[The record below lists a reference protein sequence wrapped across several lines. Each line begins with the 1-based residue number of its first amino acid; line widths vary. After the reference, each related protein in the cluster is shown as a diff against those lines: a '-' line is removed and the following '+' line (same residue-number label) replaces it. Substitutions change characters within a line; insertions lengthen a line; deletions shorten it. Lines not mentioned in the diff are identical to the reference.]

1 MGAPAVPNKK
11 RLLWTLVAI
20 AVVFVILLGRIFYIQ
35 MIWSD
40 ELQEMALSQWT
51 RDTALSAKRGT
62 IVDTDGVV
70 LAQSGTAY
78 KVLVWPQQVT
88 PDNRE
93 RVARELSNLL
103 NLDYETVL
111 AKVSDQTKMEI
122 VLKRAV
128 ERDVVDQLLSL
139 KLGAGVGTA
148 VDTKRYYPLSSL
160 FSQLIGFTT
169 VDGAGQAGL
178 EQKYDKYLSGEDGRM
193 ITETDRK
200 GNALAY
206 GLEEIIEPLDGC
218 SLVLTTNSAIES
230 IIEKQLRLALDVN
243 SAKNAQCILIN
254 CKTGELIGLAS
265 SPNFDLNNPPRNDL
279 ATLQELMRNRI
290 VTDAYE
296 PGSTFKIVTLSAAL
310 DSGTV
315 STASEY
321 YCPGYKIVNG
331 ERVRCWRSAGHGS
344 QNLTKAV
351 QNSCNVAFMSMAL
364 AMGRETFYDYI
375 YKFGFGSVTG
385 SGIQGEAGGIVTQ
398 EKYIT
403 ENTLARIGFGQ
414 SIAVTPIQLAAAVS
428 AAVNGG
434 NLMQPYVV
442 KQIVSATGEVLLES
456 KPTVVRRAISEE
468 TSATVRAI
476 LESVVVEGSGRN
488 AGIPGY
494 RVGGKTGTA
503 QKYEN
508 GQIADGK
515 LIASF
520 VGFAPA
526 DDPEFVC
533 LLLVD
538 EPQVG
543 VIFGSTVA
551 APFVKTVLE
560 ETLRHYGY
568 LPEGSTE
575 SVTVPDVTGLSVAEA
590 KEKLEEVGLSAVYQQ
605 TDSVSAQV
613 PAAGEIVN
621 KGSEVLLYTG
631 ETGVETSAGA
641 QKATVRV
648 PDLSG
653 KTRLEAH
660 DALAEL
666 GLLISIDP
674 PDQSG
679 KAIRQNPVAGT
690 EVAVGTEVFVEF
702 SATQI
707 GGG

>member
-1 MGAPAVPNKK
+1 MGAPAVSNKK
-11 RLLWTLVAI
+11 RLLATLVVM

-35 MIWSD
+35 VIWSE
-40 ELQEMALSQWT
+40 ELQKKALSQWT
-51 RDTALSAKRGT
+51 RDTSLTAERGVILDANGT
-62 IVDTDGVV
+62 V

-78 KVLVWPQQVT
+78 KVLVWPKQVK
-88 PDNRE
+88 DGEKE
-93 RVARELSNLL
+93 RVARELATLL
-103 NLDYETVL
+103 ELDYASVL
-111 AKVSDQTKMEI
+111 AKVSDETKMEI
-122 VLKRAV
+122 VLKRAI
-128 ERDVVDQLLSL
+128 ERNTVDAITAL
-139 KLGAGVGTA
+139 KLGSGVGTA
-148 VDTKRYYPLSSL
+148 VDSKRYYPLGNT

-169 VDGAGQAGL
+169 VDGVGQAGL
-178 EQKYDKYLSGEDGRM
+178 EQKYDKYLSGENGRM
-193 ITETDRK
+193 IAETDRK
-200 GNALAY
+200 GNVLAY
-206 GLEEIIEPLDGC
+206 GVEEIIEPIGGGT
-218 SLVLTTNSAIES
+218 LVLTVNSAIQS
-230 IIEKQLRLALDVN
+230 IAEKVSKQALTVN
-243 SAKNAQCILIN
+243 SAANVQCILMN
-254 CKTGELIGLAS
+254 CKTGAIIALS
-265 SPNFDLNNPPRNDL
+265 SQPDFDLNNPPRSEL
-279 ATLQELMRNRI
+279 ATLQQLMRNRI

-310 DSGTV
+310 DSKTV
-315 STASEY
+315 STASGY
-321 YCPGYKIVNG
+321 SCPGFRYVNG
-331 ERVRCWRSAGHGS
+331 ERVRCWKSAGHGS
-344 QNLTKAV
+344 QNLTEAV

-375 YKFGFGSVTG
+375 YEFGFGSVTG

-414 SIAVTPIQLAAAVS
+414 SIAVTPLQLAAAVC

-442 KQIVSATGEVLLES
+442 QQIVAESGEILLENG
-456 KPTVVRRAISEE
+456 PTVVRRVISEE
-468 TSATVRAI
+468 TSATVRQI

-508 GQIADGK
+508 GKIAQGK

-543 VIFGSTVA
+543 MVFGSTVA
-551 APFVKTVLE
+551 APFVKTILE

-568 LPEGSTE
+568 LPEGNGE
-575 SVTVPDVTGLSVAEA
+575 SVIVPDVANLSVSEA
-590 KEKLEEVGLSAVYQQ
+590 KDKLKALGLTPVYQE
-605 TDSVSAQV
+605 TDTVTAQV
-613 PAAGEIVN
+613 PAAGTLVN
-621 KGSEVLLYTG
+621 KGSEVLLYT
-631 ETGVETSAGA
+631 EATGVETSA
-641 QKATVRV
+641 QPEDTTVEV
-648 PDLSG
+648 PDVSG
-653 KTRLEAH
+653 MTRLQAH
-660 DALAEL
+660 DALKAK
-666 GLLISIDP
+666 GLAILIDP

-679 KAIRQNPVAGT
+679 EAIRQNPSAGT
-690 EVAVGTEVFVEF
+690 MVKKGTEVFVEF
-702 SATQI
+702 SATRI